1 MRDGFICSEFNAR
14 TSVERDGISWDCNL
28 KDMAILTTRRR
39 VSAERTFDSHRSD
52 SHRNALLVT
61 CYNGL
66 RIMNA
71 DGRLVIWWDDSF
83 GALTSELFFNTS
95 HLSFCLFCHSFFCY
109 ILFLGVCYIIGFYN
123 RHKSA
128 LARNNFQYFDQV
140 LRTEFQN

>member
-66 RIMNA
+66 ENNECGRALGDMVGRFIWRTHQRI
-71 DGRLVIWWDDSF
+71 IF
-83 GALTSELFFNTS
+83 
-95 HLSFCLFCHSFFCY
+95 
-109 ILFLGVCYIIGFYN
+109 
-123 RHKSA
+123 
-128 LARNNFQYFDQV
+128 
-140 LRTEFQN
+140 